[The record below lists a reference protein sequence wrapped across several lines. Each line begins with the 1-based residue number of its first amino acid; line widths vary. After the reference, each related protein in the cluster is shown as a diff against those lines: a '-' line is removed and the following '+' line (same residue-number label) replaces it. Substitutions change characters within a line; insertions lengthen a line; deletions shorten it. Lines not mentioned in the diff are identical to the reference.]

1 MLTWPDPKQQREAS
15 LSLISAACN
24 RLTAATEEVR
34 FLVGPAGDP
43 VLFDQGPTVRT
54 SLKKP
59 WLVNDLSVKPSYR
72 KKFLGPLRTD
82 RHGLPLRH
90 ARTMH
95 LEHPSH
101 STGHP
106 STARCQKMQCASF
119 VHLTPTTIEVSTSS
133 ALCCFTPRDNFS
145 MPLSLVRSECTQRA
159 ELETKAL
166 QGDKNALEVLSSVDR
181 RNKKGK
187 RKKAAVWM
195 EVCGLLALC
204 LAAYFLLH
212 GER

>member
-72 KKFLGPLRTD
+72 KKFLGPC
-82 RHGLPLRH
+82 GLIAMVYPCGTPGPCIWSIR
-90 ARTMH
+90 AIQRSIH
-95 LEHPSH
+95 LLPVV
-101 STGHP
+101 
-106 STARCQKMQCASF
+106 RKCNVQASF
-119 VHLTPTTIEVSTSS
+119 T
-133 ALCCFTPRDNFS
+133 
-145 MPLSLVRSECTQRA
+145 
-159 ELETKAL
+159 
-166 QGDKNALEVLSSVDR
+166 
-181 RNKKGK
+181 
-187 RKKAAVWM
+187 
-195 EVCGLLALC
+195 
-204 LAAYFLLH
+204 
-212 GER
+212 